1 MDSDAEVLERSD
13 RFVRKVV
20 AFTEEDSSRDCC
32 CLIILNPQVPF
43 ALVAQQ
49 DAAENRA
56 LCLLVDRKQSVRI
69 YP

>member
-20 AFTEEDSSRDCC
+20 AFTEEDSSRELLLPD
-32 CLIILNPQVPF
+32 NFESVGSG

-49 DAAENRA
+49 DAART
-56 LCLLVDRKQSVRI
+56 VRCVC
-69 YP
+69 